1 MPSTEF
7 FTYAGNISFSIAA
20 LSDGLD
26 ALSAATTT
34 SNATLATNVQ
44 ALTAA
49 VDLLPQKL
57 ALVVREIVGETEPI
71 SLDDVD
77 NRCIEDAFT
86 FMRTLNE
93 VESLVTDSKFNEK
106 GKAKNN
112 DTLKGY
118 LRTSLHQNCI
128 DILRTKLDITQAE
141 QEALIHDFEALFEPM
156 VFDSK
161 TNDLGD
167 RAARLAA
174 LHSFRDRILHLFAEQ
189 CRADQPGEPS
199 IEPAGTSTPSVAKGN
214 VASS

>member
-1 MPSTEF
+1 MPSTPL
-7 FTYAGNISFSIAA
+7 FTTVGDISLSITS

-71 SLDDVD
+71 SLDGVD

-93 VESLVTDSKFNEK
+93 IESLVTDSKFNEK

-118 LRTSLHQNCI
+118 LETRLHQNCI
-128 DILRTKLDITQAE
+128 NILQTKLDITQAE
-141 QEALIHDFEALFEPM
+141 QTALIQEFEALFEPM
-156 VFDSK
+156 VFDPK
-161 TNDLGD
+161 TKDLSD

-199 IEPAGTSTPSVAKGN
+199 IAPAGTPTTSVAKGN